1 MFYSHKKQ
9 QFLNQSDLLRPQ
21 CYVLNQQLFHD
32 LLWRKKYHPG
42 TALMTEKQEIPSET
56 HLEGQIHG
64 TVSNLVDIWQRP
76 AVVLPAALA
85 QLQILG
91 FLQL

>member
-1 MFYSHKKQ
+1 MLHLPLVIHNFSNTHFQGLSY
-9 QFLNQSDLLRPQ
+9 
-21 CYVLNQQLFHD
+21 
-32 LLWRKKYHPG
+32 RKKHHPS
-42 TALMTEKQEIPSET
+42 TALMTKKQEIPSGT

-64 TVSNLVDIWQRP
+64 TVPNLVDVGQRP